1 MINVMNIDAQANKDE
16 KIQMITVDTNVQ
28 AERFGFL
35 KVEDPSMSKAL
46 MDPYTEK
53 NIDET
58 IL

>member
-1 MINVMNIDAQANKDE
+1 
-16 KIQMITVDTNVQ
+16 MITVDTNVQ

-35 KVEDPSMSKAL
+35 KVEDPSMSKGL

-53 NIDET
+53 NIEET